1 MLDYVLFC
9 VYWLSDN
16 IRGRLK
22 CTSSEGTE
30 IPETGSPVKFLT
42 AMLCS
47 LTQISIVL
55 IMSTLQNE
63 VLLENIYEE
72 FMVELFDTGNDK
84 KMTEDEINAEVI
96 RRFWDY
102 TN

>member
-1 MLDYVLFC
+1 
-9 VYWLSDN
+9 
-16 IRGRLK
+16 
-22 CTSSEGTE
+22 
-30 IPETGSPVKFLT
+30 
-42 AMLCS
+42 
-47 LTQISIVL
+47 
-55 IMSTLQNE
+55 MSTLQNE

-72 FMVELFDTGNDK
+72 FMVELFDTGYDK

>member
-1 MLDYVLFC
+1 MKGGKFPKRVVPASQLQQCDAP
-9 VYWLSDN
+9 S
-16 IRGRLK
+16 LK
-22 CTSSEGTE
+22 FQS
-30 IPETGSPVKFLT
+30 F
-42 AMLCS
+42 
-47 LTQISIVL
+47 L

-72 FMVELFDTGNDK
+72 FMVELFETGNDK